1 MRTPLAA
8 RFGAAGALLVV
19 LAAGGWLAAS
29 DALQAQD
36 GWQLPGLSGGSLSS
50 SDVAS
55 GATVM
60 ILFAGWSPH
69 CRDIVARSNAVAQR
83 WGGAARV
90 VLVDF
95 QEEPADVSAFL
106 AGKGSHAP
114 VFLDGDGTFAKRH
127 RVTTLPGLVV
137 YRDGAAAF
145 QGKLP
150 ADPDEVLGGL
160 LR

>member
-1 MRTPLAA
+1 VIASRRLAGRILSA
-8 RFGAAGALLVV
+8 SLLLALCGLLGGGASLGAQE
-19 LAAGGWLAAS
+19 AWS
-29 DALQAQD
+29 
-36 GWQLPGLSGGSLSS
+36 LPGLEGGALRS

-69 CRDIVARSNAVAQR
+69 CRDIVARTNAIQQR
-83 WGGAARV
+83 WGGRARV

-95 QEEPADVSAFL
+95 QEEPGEVSGFL
-106 AGKGSHAP
+106 AGKGARAP
-114 VFLDGDGTFAKRH
+114 VYLDADGTFAKQH

-137 YRDGAAAF
+137 YRDGEVVF

-150 ADPDEVLGGL
+150 DDPQAELARVLS
-160 LR
+160 